1 MDTNEIVVHEIE
13 SHHVRVVL
21 GFFAAPSSFSY
32 PSFLCKDWG
41 ILPGAPNNSMPISW
55 RRFLCKLVQKIRPAR
70 KRAKLRE
77 TLPQVHYKQNLGA
90 TEGLFQQEL
99 LQHMQ
104 QPFLVYRLV
113 HPGDIGQKADPRL
126 PQPLATR
133 HQKWHTPG

>member
-1 MDTNEIVVHEIE
+1 MF
-13 SHHVRVVL
+13 SLSARVATGSFPLANLLAMVS
-21 GFFAAPSSFSY
+21 APA
-32 PSFLCKDWG
+32 
-41 ILPGAPNNSMPISW
+41 GAPNNSMPISW
-55 RRFLCKLVQKIRPAR
+55 RLFFCKLVQKIRPAR